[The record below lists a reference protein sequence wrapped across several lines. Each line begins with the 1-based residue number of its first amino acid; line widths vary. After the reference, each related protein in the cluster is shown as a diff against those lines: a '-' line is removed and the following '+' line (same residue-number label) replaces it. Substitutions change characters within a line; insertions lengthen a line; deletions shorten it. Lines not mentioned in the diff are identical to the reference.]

1 MKISD
6 YKDRIIDK
14 LSNDE
19 KYGYSPMQASNF
31 YKSNFSLLPDKI
43 IPNIEEWLEDKPFS
57 DIDYYG
63 LSIKKMQDYDIL
75 ANKCSNRYLYYFLTV
90 LLFKKNGCINP
101 ESCIDNIL
109 FMYI

>member
-14 LSNDE
+14 LSNNE
-19 KYGYSPMQASNF
+19 NYGYSPTQAEGF
-31 YKSNFSLLPDKI
+31 YNTHFSSLPDDI
-43 IPNIEEWLEDKPFS
+43 VPNVKEWLNNKPFS

-75 ANKCSNRYLYYFLTV
+75 ANKCSNRYLYYFLTMS
-90 LLFKKNGCINP
+90 LFKKNGCINP